1 MVPTETR
8 LRRLQ
13 FEFDPIKLGQALAC
27 LSTGIH
33 DLTKLKAAKLLY
45 FADKLH
51 LTRYGR
57 PITGDRYYC
66 LDHGPVPSA
75 SLNAINDLLTPVRIR
90 VGGRTLENHM
100 SKVLG
105 QFVHVDRR
113 GAHPRLTSKLKSH
126 EFDALTETEREVLD
140 VTAKQYGKL
149 PADRL
154 IELTHTEK
162 TWVTSNQ
169 HRNAGSSV
177 EIPWELFLEE
187 GQPGLRE
194 HIDEHQETDAFL
206 QAMGRAARR

>member
-1 MVPTETR
+1 MAPAETR

-13 FEFDPIKLGQALAC
+13 FEFNPVKLGQALAC
-27 LSTGIH
+27 LSTGVH

-57 PITGDRYYC
+57 PITGDRHYC

-75 SLNAINDLLTPVRIR
+75 SLNAINDLLSPVRIR

-105 QFVHVDRR
+105 EFVHVDRR
-113 GAHPRLTSKLKSH
+113 GAHPRLVSKIELH
-126 EFDALTETEREVLD
+126 ELDALTDTEREVLD
-140 VTAKQYGKL
+140 LTVTQYGKL
-149 PADRL
+149 PAGRL
-154 IELTHTEK
+154 IELTHKER
-162 TWVTSNQ
+162 TWVASNT

-177 EIPWELFLEE
+177 EIPWELFLDEE
-187 GQPGLRE
+187 ETGLRE
-194 HIDEHQETDAFL
+194 HIDEHQATDAFL
-206 QAMGRAARR
+206 QAMDRAARR

>member
-1 MVPTETR
+1 VGPAEI
-8 LRRLQ
+8 LPRRLQ

-27 LSTGIH
+27 LSTSIH

-75 SLNAINDLLTPVRIR
+75 SLNAINDLLSPVRIR

-105 QFVHVDRR
+105 QYVHVDRR
-113 GAHPRLTSKLKSH
+113 GPNPRLVSKLKPNQ
-126 EFDALTETEREVLD
+126 FDALTATERDALD
-140 VTAKQYGKL
+140 ATAKQYGKL
-149 PADRL
+149 PAGRL
-154 IELTHTEK
+154 IELTHKEK
-162 TWVTSNQ
+162 TWVTANQ
-169 HRNAGSSV
+169 RRHSGSSV

-187 GQPGLRE
+187 DQPGLRE
-194 HIDEHQETDAFL
+194 HIDEQQETDAFL
-206 QAMGRAARR
+206 QAMSRVARR

>member
-1 MVPTETR
+1 MVSAETR

-13 FEFDPIKLGQALAC
+13 FEFDPIKLGQTLAY
-27 LSTGIH
+27 LSTGVH
-33 DLTKLKAAKLLY
+33 DLTKVKAAKLLY

-75 SLNAINDLLTPVRIR
+75 SLNAINDLLSPVRIR

-113 GAHPRLTSKLKSH
+113 GTHPRLMSKLKPH

-140 VTAKQYGKL
+140 ATAKQYGKL
-149 PADRL
+149 SVGRL
-154 IELTHTEK
+154 IELSHTEK

-177 EIPWELFLEE
+177 EIPWELFLDED
-187 GQPGLRE
+187 QPGLRE
-194 HIDEHQETDAFL
+194 HIDDHQETDAFL

>member
-1 MVPTETR
+1 MVPAETR

-27 LSTGIH
+27 LASGIH

-75 SLNAINDLLTPVRIR
+75 SLNAINDLLSPVRIR

-105 QFVHVDRR
+105 EFVHVDRR
-113 GAHPRLTSKLKSH
+113 GVHPRLVSRL
-126 EFDALTETEREVLD
+126 EPRELDALTETEREVLNAT
-140 VTAKQYGKL
+140 VKQYGKL
-149 PADRL
+149 PAGRL
-154 IELTHTEK
+154 IELTHKEK
-162 TWVTSNQ
+162 TWVASNK
-169 HRNAGSSV
+169 HRDAGRSV
-177 EIPWELFLEE
+177 EIPWELFLEDE
-187 GQPGLRE
+187 QPGLRQ
-194 HIDEHQETDAFL
+194 HIDEHQEAEAFL
-206 QAMGRAARR
+206 QAITRAARR